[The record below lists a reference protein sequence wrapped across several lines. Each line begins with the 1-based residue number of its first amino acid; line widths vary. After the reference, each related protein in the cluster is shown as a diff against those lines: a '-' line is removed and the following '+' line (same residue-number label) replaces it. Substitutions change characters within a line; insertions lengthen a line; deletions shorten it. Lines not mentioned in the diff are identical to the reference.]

1 MQSEAVIKRLSET
14 KWNIVWNV
22 VFIMLE
28 NVEECAKFLKSKKR
42 FSQHK
47 ILIHYTI
54 KKIVN
59 A

>member
-42 FSQHK
+42 RFSQHK
-47 ILIHYTI
+47 IF
-54 KKIVN
+54 
-59 A
+59 